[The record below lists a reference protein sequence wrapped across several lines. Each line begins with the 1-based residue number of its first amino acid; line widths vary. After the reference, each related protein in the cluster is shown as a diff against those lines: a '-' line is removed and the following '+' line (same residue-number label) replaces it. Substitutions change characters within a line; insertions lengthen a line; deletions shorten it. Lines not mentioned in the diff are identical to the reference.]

1 MKTRIVIIT
10 LTALL
15 SFSVTGS
22 LNAQKK
28 VKLKTPV
35 DSLSYALGVANYQYY
50 YKDSIFI
57 NAQAFAKGVLDAS
70 KKKAAMDE
78 TTASNFIVK
87 FMQDRESKK
96 LAKTYRKQ
104 IEAGAKFLADNAKQE
119 GVITTPSGLQYKII
133 TNGTG
138 EKPGPEDMVKVNYTG
153 TTIDGKKFDSSYDRN
168 QPATFKVN
176 GVIQGWQEALQ
187 LMPVGSKFMLYVPS
201 DLAYGE
207 RGAGGI
213 IKPFETLI
221 FEVEL
226 LEIVKQ

>member
-1 MKTRIVIIT
+1 MKTRIIIIS

-28 VKLKTPV
+28 VKLKTSV

-78 TTASNFIVK
+78 TVASNFIVK

-96 LAKTYRKQ
+96 LARTYRKQ
-104 IEAGAKFLADNAKQE
+104 IDAGAKFLADNAKQE

>member
-1 MKTRIVIIT
+1 MKTRIIIIS

-28 VKLKTPV
+28 VKLKTSV

-78 TTASNFIVK
+78 TVASNFIVK

-96 LAKTYRKQ
+96 LARTYRKQ
-104 IEAGAKFLADNAKQE
+104 IDAGAKFLADNAKQE

-138 EKPGPEDMVKVNYTG
+138 AKPGPEDMVKVNYTG

>member
-1 MKTRIVIIT
+1 MKTRIIIIT

>member
-1 MKTRIVIIT
+1 MKTRIIIIS

-28 VKLKTPV
+28 VKLKTSV

-78 TTASNFIVK
+78 TVASNFIVK

-96 LAKTYRKQ
+96 LARTYRKQ
-104 IEAGAKFLADNAKQE
+104 IDAGAKFLADNAKQE
-119 GVITTPSGLQYKII
+119 GVITTPTGLQYKII

-138 EKPGPEDMVKVNYTG
+138 AKPGPEDMVKVNYTG